1 MHAIRA
7 TLVALVFFA
16 PGLAQAAISCA
27 QLPEAQHYVDQL
39 RPGPNTSAAQ
49 RHLDLA
55 RAATS
60 DGQCV
65 SELSL
70 VDKYARR
77 SAAADRRAAHV
88 QCADF
93 LHQDRP
99 GGSDYRGPPVAGCR

>member
-1 MHAIRA
+1 MHILR
-7 TLVALVFFA
+7 TSLVALILFA
-16 PGLAQAAISCA
+16 PGLAQAAITCS
-27 QLPEAQHYVDQL
+27 QLPKAQSYVDQL

-65 SELSL
+65 SELRL
-70 VDKYARR
+70 VDKYAKR
-77 SAAADRRAAHV
+77 SAAADRRATRV

-99 GGSDYRGPPVAGCR
+99 GGSDYRGPPVVGCR